1 MELIFEKS
9 VENHR
14 CTLLPN
20 LDVPIYEID
29 KSVSRDTPFD
39 LPEIAEIDLVRHYT
53 KLSRETFGVDDG
65 FYPLG
70 SCTMKYN
77 PKINETVASLKGFT
91 DINPNSA
98 PEDVQG
104 ALQVYYE
111 SEKALCEVT
120 GMDHIS
126 FQPGAGAHG
135 EFSGLLIIK
144 KYHQSR
150 GDFYRDKIII
160 PDSAHGTNP
169 ASAAMNG
176 FKVITIPSKDGLVDL
191 EELDK
196 VLDDTVA
203 GLMLTNPNT
212 LGLYDSGIL
221 EITKKVHSHG
231 GLCYYD
237 GANLNAIMGIC
248 KPGAMGFDC
257 IHLNLHKTF
266 STPHGG
272 GGPGVGACGCRDFLY
287 PFLMNPRIIKTKD
300 NEYKFEE
307 SGLSV
312 GKVTAFY
319 GNFLIVVR
327 TLTYLKHLGCNGL
340 REVSENAVLNANYL
354 RVQLKDVF
362 EEAFDK
368 TCMHEFVLDLS
379 SYKENYG
386 VRAIDVCKRMID
398 FDIHPPTMYF
408 PLIVHEA
415 LMFEPT
421 ETEGKQTLDKVVE
434 ILKIIAN
441 EAKSGSIDLTKAPY
455 TKSYKRMDEVKAARE
470 PILRYFHG

>member
-1 MELIFEKS
+1 
-9 VENHR
+9 
-14 CTLLPN
+14 
-20 LDVPIYEID
+20 
-29 KSVSRDTPFD
+29 
-39 LPEIAEIDLVRHYT
+39 
-53 KLSRETFGVDDG
+53 
-65 FYPLG
+65 
-70 SCTMKYN
+70 
-77 PKINETVASLKGFT
+77 
-91 DINPNSA
+91 
-98 PEDVQG
+98 
-104 ALQVYYE
+104 
-111 SEKALCEVT
+111 
-120 GMDHIS
+120 
-126 FQPGAGAHG
+126 
-135 EFSGLLIIK
+135 
-144 KYHQSR
+144 
-150 GDFYRDKIII
+150 
-160 PDSAHGTNP
+160 
-169 ASAAMNG
+169 
-176 FKVITIPSKDGLVDL
+176 
-191 EELDK
+191 
-196 VLDDTVA
+196 
-203 GLMLTNPNT
+203 
-212 LGLYDSGIL
+212 
-221 EITKKVHSHG
+221 
-231 GLCYYD
+231 
-237 GANLNAIMGIC
+237 
-248 KPGAMGFDC
+248 
-257 IHLNLHKTF
+257 
-266 STPHGG
+266 
-272 GGPGVGACGCRDFLY
+272 
-287 PFLMNPRIIKTKD
+287 MNPRIIKTKD

-398 FDIHPPTMYF
+398 FDMHPPTMYF